1 MVLLQQAREEIT
13 MDENKVTT
21 CGPLTNEE
29 LRNGKG
35 SDEEETVVS
44 NEG

>member
-1 MVLLQQAREEIT
+1 

-35 SDEEETVVS
+35 SDEEEE
-44 NEG
+44 NE

>member
-1 MVLLQQAREEIT
+1 MREEIT
-13 MDENKVTT
+13 MDENNKVTT

-35 SDEEETVVS
+35 SDEEE
-44 NEG
+44 NK

>member
-1 MVLLQQAREEIT
+1 MLLIMARVLNYKGRKIT

-35 SDEEETVVS
+35 SDEEE
-44 NEG
+44 NE